1 MPGWKALPDELD
13 PDVAAFTERLR
24 RLIDRSGLAV
34 TAVAER
40 TGHERSAWDAY
51 LNGRLPAPRSAV
63 VALAE
68 VAGSDPAALATDW
81 ELAERAW
88 SRGRAGDVAR
98 DVARSGARDAEP
110 GGGRDAE
117 PGGARDAEPGE
128 GDRTMRIRR
137 LDRPEPAVTSAAAA
151 PAPRPRTADAHASAP
166 TPAPAS
172 DPASRRQS
180 VLLSV
185 AGVLGALLVVTA
197 ALLLV
202 DLGGSDGGGGDGGD
216 GRAAA
221 PPTTSAPPATPR
233 ADLPAG
239 VMCAGS
245 DCAGRDPE
253 EMGCGGPLATTV
265 ARTRVGA
272 AQIEVRYSDTCAAAW
287 ARITGAAP
295 GDAVTVEAAGAVRRA
310 AITPGTGA
318 QPDTDAYTPMVAV
331 GSGADAR
338 ACATLADGSQGCTT
352 D

>member
-13 PDVAAFTERLR
+13 PDVGAFTERLR

-51 LNGRLPAPRSAV
+51 LNGRLPVPRSAV

-88 SRGRAGDVAR
+88 SRGRGGDAERDVAR
-98 DVARSGARDAEP
+98 DGARDAEP
-110 GGGRDAE
+110 GRGRDAE
-117 PGGARDAEPGE
+117 PDA
-128 GDRTMRIRR
+128 GDRTMQIRR
-137 LDRPEPAVTSAAAA
+137 LDRPEPAGTSAGAS
-151 PAPRPRTADAHASAP
+151 PAPRPRTADSHAPAP
-166 TPAPAS
+166 TPAPTPAS
-172 DPASRRQS
+172 SSGSRRQS

-216 GRAAA
+216 GGDGRAVA

-245 DCAGRDPE
+245 DCTGRDPE

-272 AQIEVRYSDTCAAAW
+272 AQVEVRYSDTCAAAW

-295 GDAVTVEAAGAVRRA
+295 GDAVTVEVAGAVRRA
-310 AITPGTGA
+310 AVTPGSGA
-318 QPDTDAYTPMVAV
+318 EPDTDAYTPMVAV

-338 ACATLADGSQGCTT
+338 ACATLANGGGGCTT